1 MTTARTQQPPGN
13 TQKMG
18 TYFPA
23 AKSQEHL
30 DLWQGTMGYQILHY
44 MVEGDGDISSEY
56 RIQSWGKFFEVK
68 VTPHPTPHKYSWLC
82 VYVCV
87 CRDEDSDSSEEE
99 DGDGKSRKRC
109 RNMFDDFFEVQFKKR
124 RRVSEPCVR
133 V

>member
-1 MTTARTQQPPGN
+1 MSTEYSHGEKFLRS
-13 TQKMG
+13 
-18 TYFPA
+18 
-23 AKSQEHL
+23 KSHP
-30 DLWQGTMGYQILHY
+30 
-44 MVEGDGDISSEY
+44 
-56 RIQSWGKFFEVK
+56 
-68 VTPHPTPHKYSWLC
+68 TPHPTNIHGC